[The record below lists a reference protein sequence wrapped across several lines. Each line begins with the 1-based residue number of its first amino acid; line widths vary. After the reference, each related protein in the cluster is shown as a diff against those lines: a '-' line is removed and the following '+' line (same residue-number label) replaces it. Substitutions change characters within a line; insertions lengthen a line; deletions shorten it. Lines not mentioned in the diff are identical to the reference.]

1 MTVKH
6 FLFCTILTDKQLT
19 VKIYKRPASVKRLK
33 KTLRYKYRSYCPS
46 TGVMSPSPQRNMKVI
61 HFTVAAFCYGNLEP
75 V

>member
-6 FLFCTILTDKQLT
+6 FLFCTILADEQLT
-19 VKIYKRPASVKRLK
+19 VKIYKTK
-33 KTLRYKYRSYCPS
+33 KTKKHCDTNTS